1 MNHLVRAIR
10 LKAPSLVLFV
20 CLTAC
25 AQPSSPKP
33 ASDTTSMQNPVY
45 HFEIPVTD
53 MERAIRFYKDV
64 LGYEL
69 TRQQVDGYEMA
80 FFPRADG
87 KPGASG
93 ALAKGDVYV
102 PSKTGAIIYFDVP
115 DIDPVLEKAKAK
127 GAKILYP
134 KKSIGE
140 AGYVAEIEDSEG
152 NRIALNALSD

>member
-1 MNHLVRAIR
+1 MKQAVHTFR
-10 LKAPSLVLFV
+10 LNAQVLAMLFCIAACNSAKSPSPVTDKV
-20 CLTAC
+20 A
-25 AQPSSPKP
+25 
-33 ASDTTSMQNPVY
+33 MQNPVY

-53 MERAIRFYKDV
+53 MERAIRFYEDV

-69 TRQQVDGYEMA
+69 TRQEVDGYEMA

-102 PSKTGAIIYFDVP
+102 PSKAGAIIYFDVP
-115 DIDPVLEKAKAK
+115 DIDPILEKAKAK

-140 AGYVAEIEDSEG
+140 AGFVAEIEDSEG
-152 NRIALNALSD
+152 NRIALNALND